1 MTDIKIVSIMLL
13 LSSLHTA
20 ASAQGPVLYAVN
32 FNAEE
37 TVEVDRTI
45 NLTVQITNGNLSLTS
60 GPTWYRI
67 NADLPEDH
75 HIENNFKDGNNYT
88 TLIIDKASHANDGGT
103 YCLNATNQL
112 NTSTICVVI
121 YIYKGNVC
129 RTIS

>member
-1 MTDIKIVSIMLL
+1 MLL

-20 ASAQGPVLYAVN
+20 AASAQGPALYAVN

-67 NADLPEDH
+67 YANLPKDRS

-88 TLIIDKASHANDGGT
+88 TLIIDKASYADDGGT
-103 YCLNATNQL
+103 YCLSATNQF

-121 YIYKGNVC
+121 YIYKGNVS
-129 RTIS
+129 RTII